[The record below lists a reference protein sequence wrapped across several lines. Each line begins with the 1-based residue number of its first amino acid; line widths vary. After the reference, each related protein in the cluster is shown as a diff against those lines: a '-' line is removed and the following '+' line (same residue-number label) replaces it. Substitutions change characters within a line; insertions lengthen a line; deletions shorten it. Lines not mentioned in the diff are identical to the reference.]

1 MAGMEFEYDEE
12 GGTFYFFL
20 LSFMALVLVPAT
32 YYLWGTG
39 ESKEDPE
46 KSRRV
51 CQCDPCKMKKQKL
64 KSKEP
69 INRLKRRAIKTGLLI
84 GWALLAVVA
93 YKASQVELDF
103 AEFDPYN
110 ELQIDR
116 GATSREIKKAYH
128 KLSIIYHPDKDT
140 GDSQRF
146 MKITKAYKALT
157 DEEARKNWEEYG
169 NPDGPGATHFGIA
182 LPKWI
187 VEKQNSV
194 WVLGLYALVFMVVLP
209 VVVTILGSRQGG
221 TDTRHIEIHGTPLY
235 FIFLHKTP
243 NMMLKRVLMVLA
255 ASFEFNRQ
263 YNQEVVERPSDNEQI
278 PRLMKNLPYLN
289 EKNKERPLCYL
300 YSIKARCL
308 IHAHLS
314 RLELPQN
321 TLEPDKDYCLK
332 KCLYL
337 LNEMINIVA
346 QLVTMAH
353 AGRVSKMPRLS
364 TVENIMK
371 VSQMVVQALWD
382 NKSSLLQLPHIS
394 EDQLRHFVTRKRN
407 IRNIRQLVGMRED
420 ERRALL
426 RTLADDEYT
435 NVMNVC
441 ANLPYIEMDVKTEVI
456 DEEDPTI
463 TAGSIVTVTVRLKRQ
478 NMAVLLNL
486 EGKTEKPEKPE
497 EIAAEEVEEEEEEK
511 PPTEEQVAARK
522 PKVWEKQKKKKG
534 KAKTGKKKPVKPVVP
549 LKKPMTATTLTPTG
563 TPTASGD
570 KEEPKDSNPSTPNG
584 GVPHQRKGRHR
595 ASYHGSTNDDSDTD
609 SAYSD
614 SADEL
619 ADQVKQQQQSDNNE
633 EDDDDDWMKFQ
644 EEAKK
649 ENMLETKSKET
660 HVVHCPY
667 YPALKYE
674 WWWLYVADKKNQLI
688 ISAPLQVCSLMSEE
702 EIQLKFSA
710 PYKPG
715 IYHYTVMLRSDS
727 YLDFDQSQNIKLDVK
742 EAKKIESH
750 PQWEISDD
758 DEEKDA
764 DDEDGSESDIS
775 DYDESDAD

>member
-39 ESKEDPE
+39 EGKEDTE

-69 INRLKRRAIKTGLLI
+69 VNRLKRRAIKTGLLI
-84 GWALLAVVA
+84 GWALLAAVA

-103 AEFDPYN
+103 AEFDPYS
-110 ELQIDR
+110 ELKIDR
-116 GATSREIKKAYH
+116 GATNREIKKAYH
-128 KLSIIYHPDKDT
+128 KLSIIFHPDKDT
-140 GDSQRF
+140 GDSQKF

-209 VVVTILGSRQGG
+209 VVVGTWWYRSIKYSAEQILM
-221 TDTRHIEIHGTPLY
+221 DTTQLY
-235 FIFLHKTP
+235 FIFFHKTP

-289 EKNKERPLCYL
+289 EKNKERPLCCL

-353 AGRVSKMPRLS
+353 AGRVSKMPRLT

-407 IRNIRQLVGMRED
+407 IRNIRQLVSMRED

-426 RTLADDEYT
+426 RTLADDEYA

-441 ANLPYIEMDVKTEVI
+441 ANLPYVEMTVKTEVI

-463 TAGSIVTVTVRLKRQ
+463 TAGSIVTVTVKLNRQ
-478 NMAVLLNL
+478 NMEVLLNL
-486 EGKTEKPEKPE
+486 EGKLED
-497 EIAAEEVEEEEEEK
+497 IASEEVKEIEEDEEEK
-511 PPTEEQVAARK
+511 APTDEQVVARK

-534 KAKTGKKKPVKPVVP
+534 KAKTNKKKPVKPLPTV
-549 LKKPMTATTLTPTG
+549 KKATTVTTITPTLTPTG
-563 TPTASGD
+563 TPSASGD
-570 KEEPKDSNPSTPNG
+570 KEELKDSNPSTPNG
-584 GVPHQRKGRHR
+584 GVPRQRKGRHR
-595 ASYHGSTNDDSDTD
+595 AAYQGSTDEESDSD
-609 SAYSD
+609 SNYSD

-619 ADQVKQQQQSDNNE
+619 VDQIKQQSDNN

-667 YPALKYE
+667 YPAMKYE
-674 WWWLYVADKKNQLI
+674 WWWLYVADKKNQLL
-688 ISAPLQVCSLMSEE
+688 ISAPLQVCSLKSEE

-710 PYKPG
+710 PLKPG
-715 IYHYTVMLRSDS
+715 IYHYTVVLRSDS

-742 EAKKIESH
+742 EAKKVESH

-764 DDEDGSESDIS
+764 DDEDGSESDVS
-775 DYDESDAD
+775 DYDESDMD